1 MTKERN
7 NINFD
12 FIIGQ
17 KASEEEGSESPVSGN
32 RDEGYSTMSSDVQGE
47 GVRQEPPRGLEDLK
61 EATDETEGD
70 VSPDVRLVSLD
81 TGDPDVLFLPLNLTL
96 GLNPRHS
103 YPPTKDLV
111 PYQHVMRSFSDS
123 HLCLKLTATAAVS
136 PANSSL
142 LLVDEDGWDAE
153 YVQQWLR
160 FISSPFIHSSNFFF
174 SFIIN

>member
-1 MTKERN
+1 
-7 NINFD
+7 
-12 FIIGQ
+12 
-17 KASEEEGSESPVSGN
+17 
-32 RDEGYSTMSSDVQGE
+32 MSSDVQGE
-47 GVRQEPPRGLEDLK
+47 GARQEPPRGLEDLK
-61 EATDETEGD
+61 EATDETEAD
-70 VSPDVRLVSLD
+70 VSPDGRLVSLD
-81 TGDPDVLFLPLNLTL
+81 TGDPDVLFLPLNFTL

-123 HLCLKLTATAAVS
+123 HLCLKLTATAANMTPYVAS

-160 FISSPFIHSSNFFF
+160 FISPFTSFLYFFF
-174 SFIIN
+174 VTTIYFR